1 MARKRKKRKQNPIIG
16 IFCEGESE
24 KQYFTM
30 LMQKYRRRNVKIK
43 IVAAD
48 LSGKSLIDKT
58 IGKIKQEAKDFDQ
71 VYVVF
76 DRDEHKKQELL
87 ECERLAK
94 KNGIKIMFSPIDFE
108 IWILLHFEEVLRSYN
123 RKELVKKLS
132 QEGYFN
138 CDYNDFKGKSYSE
151 YIEDKVQDAVDN
163 ATKLY
168 KKKNNWIEDDP
179 FTNIQIYLPEIFDRN
194 DF

>member
-30 LMQKYRRRNVKIK
+30 LMQKYRRRNVKI
-43 IVAAD
+43 
-48 LSGKSLIDKT
+48 KSLIDKT

-94 KNGIKIMFSPIDFE
+94 KNGIKIMFSSIDFE